1 MRRRAARRMA
11 RMNRMSDERRTPSLV
26 FVSRMEGSP
35 KPKYEKRVSFSV
47 ILLSGFLCAMV
58 VLAAVLIVRYI
69 HIFFS
74 PTVENTERLLS
85 MGRPKDAI
93 ALLDRMENG
102 DEPVNSKSSMLR
114 GKALYAI
121 LLEQLRAEKWGSYGI
136 NPDNWLSHPL
146 AAEAE
151 QCFIDAM
158 AAAPDDPEIRLVLGN
173 LYREQGRFGDA
184 ELILR
189 SLLEIDDENAEAY
202 LAIGLLYA
210 EGRHIDAAERAITA
224 AWELDKG
231 NPKIAKN
238 LAYFYR
244 FYANDPEA
252 SIEWFSRYL
261 QSNPRRDV
269 DINLIRAEL
278 SDLIER
284 YPEYE
289 GYKVEVDPNLN
300 RGVGRKFTPRKR
312 EPF

>member
-1 MRRRAARRMA
+1 
-11 RMNRMSDERRTPSLV
+11 MNRRSEGRHTPSLV
-26 FVSRMEGSP
+26 FVSRMEGLP
-35 KPKYEKRVSFSV
+35 KHERRVSFSV
-47 ILLSGFLCAMV
+47 ILFSGVLCALLM
-58 VLAAVLIVRYI
+58 LFAFLIVCHI
-69 HIFFS
+69 NIFFN
-74 PTVENTERLLS
+74 PTVENSERLLS
-85 MGRPKDAI
+85 MGKPKEAL
-93 ALLDRMENG
+93 ALLDKMEKASG
-102 DEPVNSKSSMLR
+102 TVDSRSSLLR
-114 GKALYAI
+114 GKALYSI
-121 LLEQLRAEKWGSYGI
+121 LLERLRVEKWGSYGL

-146 AAEAE
+146 AEEAE

-173 LYREQGRFGDA
+173 LYREQGRFSDA

-210 EGRHIDAAERAITA
+210 EGGHLDAAERALTA

-244 FYANDPEA
+244 FYTDDPEA

-261 QSNPRRDV
+261 KSNPRRDTDV
-269 DINLIRAEL
+269 NLIRAEL

-312 EPF
+312 ESF